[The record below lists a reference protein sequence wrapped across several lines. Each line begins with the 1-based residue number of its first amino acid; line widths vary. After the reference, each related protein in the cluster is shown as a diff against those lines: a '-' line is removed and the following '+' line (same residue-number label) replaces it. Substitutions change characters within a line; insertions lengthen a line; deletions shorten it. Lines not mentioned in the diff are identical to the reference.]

1 MAFLTCHTVEFK
13 ESGKL
18 NIYSKK
24 QRWKYG
30 LAIVAALIILV
41 SLWYTNVLVNK
52 IASEEKLKVKSWA
65 EAIVKKAELVNYTN
79 ELFNTISEEER
90 KRVEIWAEANRRVVT
105 SGVEEDLSFY
115 TQILFS
121 NTTIPL
127 ILTDGNG
134 NIVSDKN
141 FPAEISKDTEALK
154 NELRILKEKNPP
166 IEIAYYK
173 NERNY
178 LYYKES
184 TIFSELRKVLQNQIE
199 SLNDDIII
207 NSASVP
213 VIYTD
218 SSHAAVIAFGNIDT
232 TQSSD
237 SLYIAKQI
245 VEMSAQNKPI
255 RIDIGNGDIN
265 YIYYADSPLLKQL
278 KVYPFIQF
286 GIIALFLIIAY
297 YLFSTARNVEQ
308 NQVWVGMAKET
319 AHQLG
324 TPLSSLLAWLEV
336 LKMKNVDDATIDEMG
351 NDVKRLETITERFS
365 KIGSVPSLQQENLNT
380 VIEDSL
386 AYFRARISQK
396 VQFSFETSDKEE
408 VIASLNVP
416 LFEWVLENIIKNA
429 VDAMD
434 GNGKISIQIIDQTQY
449 VYIDITDT
457 GKGMLKSQKKTIF
470 EPGFTTKKRG
480 WGLGLSLTK
489 RIIENYHAGKIFVKS
504 TEIDAGTTF
513 RIVLNKLTDQNGRN
527 LHSRSFL

>member
-1 MAFLTCHTVEFK
+1 M
-13 ESGKL
+13 

-24 QRWKYG
+24 QRWKFG

-52 IASEEKLKVKSWA
+52 IAAEEKLKVKSWA

-79 ELFNTISEEER
+79 TLFNTISEEER

-105 SGVEEDLSFY
+105 SGEQDDLSFY

-121 NTTIPL
+121 NTTIPI
-127 ILTDGNG
+127 ILTDKKGK
-134 NIVSDKN
+134 IVSHRN
-141 FPAEISKDTEALK
+141 FPESISKDTALLRA
-154 NELRILKEKNPP
+154 ELKRLQEQNTP

-173 NERNY
+173 TEKNF

-184 TIFSELRKVLQNQIE
+184 NIFSELRKVLQNQIE
-199 SLNDDIII
+199 ALNNDIII

-218 SSHAAVIAFGNIDT
+218 SSHSDVIAFGNIDT
-232 TQSSD
+232 NKTKD
-237 SLYIAKQI
+237 TAYIAQQI
-245 VEMSAQNKPI
+245 FEMEAQNKPI
-255 RIDIGNGDIN
+255 QIDIGNGDIN

-278 KVYPFIQF
+278 KIYPFIQF

-336 LKMKNVDDATIDEMG
+336 LKMKNVDAKTIEEMG
-351 NDVKRLETITERFS
+351 NDVQRLETITERFS
-365 KIGSVPSLQQENLNT
+365 KIGSVPSLQQEDINK
-380 VIEDSL
+380 VIQHSL
-386 AYFRARISQK
+386 DYFRARISQK
-396 VQFSFETSDKEE
+396 VQFTYQTSDADE
-408 VIASLNVP
+408 VIASVNIP

-429 VDAMD
+429 VDAMEGD
-434 GNGKISIQIIDQTQY
+434 GKIDIQVIDQTQY
-449 VYIDITDT
+449 VYIDITDN
-457 GKGMLKSQKKTIF
+457 GKGMPKSKKKTIF

-489 RIIENYHAGKIFVKS
+489 RIVENYHAGKIFVKA
-504 TEIDAGTTF
+504 TEIDKGTTF
-513 RIVLNKLTDQNGRN
+513 RIVLNKITDQNGRN